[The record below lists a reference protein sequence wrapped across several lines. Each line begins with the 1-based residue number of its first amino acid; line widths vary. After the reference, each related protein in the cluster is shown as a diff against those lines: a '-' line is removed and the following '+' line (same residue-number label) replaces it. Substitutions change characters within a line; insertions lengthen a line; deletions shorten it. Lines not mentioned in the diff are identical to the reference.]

1 MGRLNG
7 PPRTLKDDRRTIFGW
22 CMYDW
27 ANSAYVTTVAVGL
40 LPRYFADVVVPPGGV
55 RIGGSVFAAD
65 TLWAVIL
72 GAATLIAFLSSPVLG
87 AIADFTAAKKRFL
100 LTFAYTG
107 CLFTLLLYSCRAGD
121 VFRTLLFFLVAQ
133 VGFIGANVF
142 YDAFLPH
149 IASEGRMDWV
159 SGKGYSYGYVGG
171 GLQFALA
178 LGLVSW
184 HAALG
189 LSLEQA
195 VRLGIVMAGLWWAA
209 FTIFTAR
216 FLAEPA
222 VSGAPPEEFGRRP
235 RLLAYVAIGVT
246 RTWRTTQKVRQFRQL
261 LLFLVAFMLYD
272 DGIQT
277 VINMAVIY
285 GTVELKLSATNLMLT
300 LLLIQAIATLGAL
313 VFGRLAGRI
322 GAKPTVMLTLM
333 LWSGVVIYA
342 YFIRTA
348 AEFFALGAI
357 VGLVLGGSQAL
368 SRSFYG
374 SMIPE
379 EASAEFYGFY
389 TVFSKFSAMWGPWAF
404 AVVKQETGS
413 SRLAILSLVVLF
425 LAGLLL
431 LSFVDVKRAR
441 EARESRAF

>member
-1 MGRLNG
+1 
-7 PPRTLKDDRRTIFGW
+7 
-22 CMYDW
+22 MYDW

-40 LPRYFADVVVPPGGV
+40 LPRYFADVVVPPQGI
-55 RIGGSVFAAD
+55 RIGALTCAAD
-65 TLWAVIL
+65 TLWAVIV
-72 GAATLIAFLSSPVLG
+72 GAATLIAFLSAPVLG
-87 AIADFTAAKKRFL
+87 AIADFSAAKKRFL

-107 CLFTLLLYSCRAGD
+107 SLFTILLYFCRSGD
-121 VFRTLLFFLVAQ
+121 VFTTLAFFLVAQ
-133 VGFIGANVF
+133 VSFIGANVF
-142 YDAFLPH
+142 YDAFLPQ
-149 IASEGRMDWV
+149 IASEKRMDWV

-178 LGLVSW
+178 LCLVNW
-184 HAALG
+184 HDAFG

-195 VRLGIVMAGLWWAA
+195 VRLGIVTAGLWWAA
-209 FTIFTAR
+209 FTIFTAH
-216 FLAEPA
+216 LLVEPPA
-222 VSGAPPEEFGRRP
+222 SGKPPEEFRRWP
-235 RLLAYVAIGVT
+235 KLVAYVIVGVT
-246 RTWRTTQKVRQFRQL
+246 RTWRTTKKVRQFRQL

-285 GTVELKLSATNLMLT
+285 GTVELKLSASNLMLT

-313 VFGRLAGRI
+313 VFGRLASRI
-322 GAKPTVMLTLM
+322 GAKPTVMLTLV

-348 AEFFALGAI
+348 AEFFVMGAI
-357 VGLVLGGSQAL
+357 VGLVMGGSQAL

-379 EASAEFYGFY
+379 EASAEFFRFY

-404 AVVKQETGS
+404 AIVKQVTGS
-413 SRLAILSLVVLF
+413 SRLGILSLVVLF

-431 LSFVDVKRAR
+431 LSFVDVKKAR
-441 EARESRAF
+441 LARESRAF

>member
-1 MGRLNG
+1 
-7 PPRTLKDDRRTIFGW
+7 
-22 CMYDW
+22 MYDW

-40 LPRYFADVVVPPGGV
+40 LPRYFADVVVPPQGI
-55 RIGGSVFAAD
+55 RIGALTCAAD
-65 TLWAVIL
+65 TLWAVIV
-72 GAATLIAFLSSPVLG
+72 GAATLIAFLSAPVLG
-87 AIADFTAAKKRFL
+87 AIADFSAAKKRFL

-107 CLFTLLLYSCRAGD
+107 SLFTILLYFCRSGD
-121 VFRTLLFFLVAQ
+121 VFTTLAFFLVAQ
-133 VGFIGANVF
+133 VSFIGANVF
-142 YDAFLPH
+142 YDAFLPQ
-149 IASEGRMDWV
+149 IASEKRMDWV

-178 LGLVSW
+178 LCLVNW
-184 HAALG
+184 HDAFG

-195 VRLGIVMAGLWWAA
+195 VRLGIVTAGLWWAA

-216 FLAEPA
+216 FLTEPPA
-222 VSGAPPEEFGRRP
+222 SGKPPEEFRRWP
-235 RLLAYVAIGVT
+235 KLVAYVIVGVN
-246 RTWRTTQKVRQFRQL
+246 RTWRTTKKVRQFRQL

-285 GTVELKLSATNLMLT
+285 GTVELKLSASNLMLT

-313 VFGRLAGRI
+313 VFGRLASRI
-322 GAKPTVMLTLM
+322 GAKPTVMLTLV

-348 AEFFALGAI
+348 AEFFVMGAI
-357 VGLVLGGSQAL
+357 VGLVMGGSQAL

-379 EASAEFYGFY
+379 EASAEFFGFY

-404 AVVKQETGS
+404 AIVKQVTGS
-413 SRLAILSLVVLF
+413 SRLAILSIVVLF

-431 LSFVDVKRAR
+431 LSFVDVKKAR
-441 EARESRAF
+441 EAREARAF

>member
-1 MGRLNG
+1 
-7 PPRTLKDDRRTIFGW
+7 
-22 CMYDW
+22 MYDW

-40 LPRYFADVVVPPGGV
+40 LPRYFADVIMPPEGV
-55 RIGGSVFAAD
+55 RIGGIVYAAD
-65 TLWAVIL
+65 TLWAVIV
-72 GAATLIAFLSSPVLG
+72 GGATLIAFLSAPVLG
-87 AIADFTAAKKRFL
+87 AIADFSAAKKRFL

-107 CLFTLLLYSCRAGD
+107 SLFTLLLATCRSGD
-121 VFRTLLFFLVAQ
+121 VLRTLMYFLVAQ
-133 VGFIGANVF
+133 VSFIGANVF
-142 YDAFLPH
+142 YDAFLPQ
-149 IASEGRMDWV
+149 IASDERMDWV
-159 SGKGYSYGYVGG
+159 SGKGYSYGYIGG

-178 LGLVSW
+178 LCLVSW
-184 HAALG
+184 HDAFG
-189 LSLEQA
+189 LSLQQA
-195 VRLGIVMAGLWWAA
+195 VRLGIVTAGLWWAG
-209 FTIFTAR
+209 FTIVTAR
-216 FLAEPA
+216 CLAEPA
-222 VSGAPPEEFGRRP
+222 ASPGTLPEAFRRWP
-235 RLLAYVAIGVT
+235 RLLAYAAVGVS
-246 RTWRTTQKVRQFRQL
+246 RTWHTTKKVRQFRQL

-277 VINMAVIY
+277 VINMSVIY

-322 GAKPTVMLTLM
+322 GAKPTVMLTLV

-348 AEFFALGAI
+348 GEFFILGAV

-379 EASAEFYGFY
+379 GASAEFYGFY
-389 TVFSKFSAMWGPWAF
+389 TVFSKFSAMWGPWCF
-404 AVVKQETGS
+404 AIVKQATGS
-413 SRLAILSLVVLF
+413 SRLAILSLVALF

-431 LSFVDVKRAR
+431 LSFVDVEKARA
-441 EARESRAF
+441 ARAARAF

>member
-1 MGRLNG
+1 MTDDG
-7 PPRTLKDDRRTIFGW
+7 PGKDDPRTLFGW

-40 LPRYFADVVVPPGGV
+40 LPRYFADVVVPPEGL
-55 RIGGSVFAAD
+55 RIGGAVYAAD
-65 TLWAVIL
+65 TLWAIIV
-72 GAATLIAFLSSPVLG
+72 GAATLIAFLSSPILG
-87 AIADFTAAKKRFL
+87 AIADFSAAKKRFL

-107 CLFTLLLYSCRAGD
+107 SLFTLLLYSCRSGD
-121 VFRTLLFFLVAQ
+121 VFKTLLFFLVAQ
-133 VGFIGANVF
+133 VSFIGANVF
-142 YDAFLPH
+142 YDAFLPQ
-149 IASEGRMDWV
+149 IASEKKMDWL

-178 LGLVSW
+178 LCLMNW
-184 HAALG
+184 HEALG

-195 VRLGIVMAGLWWAA
+195 VRLGIVMAGLWWGG
-209 FTIFTAR
+209 FTVFTAR
-216 FLAEPA
+216 FLREPEARGEPPAE
-222 VSGAPPEEFGRRP
+222 FRRWP
-235 RLLAYVAIGVT
+235 RLLAYAMIGVT
-246 RTWRTTQKVRQFRQL
+246 RTWRTTKKVRQFRQL
-261 LLFLVAFMLYD
+261 LLFLIAFMLYD

-285 GTVELKLSATNLMLT
+285 GTVELKLKATDLMLT
-300 LLLIQAIATLGAL
+300 LLLIQAIATVGAL

-322 GAKPTVMLTLM
+322 GAKPTVMFTLV

-342 YFIRTA
+342 YFIRSAT
-348 AEFFALGAI
+348 EFFVMGAI

-379 EASAEFYGFY
+379 EASAEFFGFY

-404 AVVKQETGS
+404 AIVKQATGS
-413 SRLAILSLVVLF
+413 SRLGILSLVVLF

-431 LSFVDVKRAR
+431 LSFVDVRKARLAR
-441 EARESRAF
+441 EARAF

>member
-1 MGRLNG
+1 MTEDR
-7 PPRTLKDDRRTIFGW
+7 PIKDDPRTVFGW

-40 LPRYFADVVVPPGGV
+40 LPRYFADVVVPPGGIV
-55 RIGGSVFAAD
+55 IGGTTVAAD
-65 TLWAVIL
+65 TLWAIIV
-72 GAATLIAFLSSPVLG
+72 GAATLIAFVTSPVLG
-87 AIADFTAAKKRFL
+87 AVADFSSSKKRFL
-100 LTFAYTG
+100 LTFAWIG
-107 CLFTLLLYSCRAGD
+107 SLFTVLLYFCRAGD
-121 VFRTLLFFLVAQ
+121 VVTTLLFFLVAQ
-133 VGFIGANVF
+133 VGFIAANVF

-149 IASEGRMDWV
+149 IASPGRMDWV

-178 LGLVSW
+178 LLLVSR
-184 HAALG
+184 HESFG
-189 LSLEQA
+189 LSLDEA
-195 VRLGIVMAGLWWAA
+195 ARIGIVMAGLWWAG
-209 FTIFTAR
+209 FTLFTAFGLR
-216 FLAEPA
+216 EPA
-222 VSGAPPEEFGRRP
+222 AAAGPSIPERFRRWP
-235 RLLAYVAIGVT
+235 RLLAFAAVGVV
-246 RTWRTTQKVRQFRQL
+246 RTWHTTKKVRQFRQL

-285 GTVELKLSATNLMLT
+285 GTVELKLSATSLMLT
-300 LLLIQAIATLGAL
+300 LLLIQAIATFGAL
-313 VFGRLAGRI
+313 LFGRLAARI
-322 GAKPTVMLTLM
+322 GAKPTVMLTLV

-342 YFIRTA
+342 YFIQTA
-348 AEFFALGAI
+348 AEFFVLGAV

-404 AVVKQETGS
+404 AIVKQETGS
-413 SRLAILSLVVLF
+413 SRLAILSLVALF

-431 LSFVDVKRAR
+431 LSFVDVDKAR
-441 EARESRAF
+441 RARESRAF

>member
-1 MGRLNG
+1 
-7 PPRTLKDDRRTIFGW
+7 
-22 CMYDW
+22 MYDW

-40 LPRYFADVVVPPGGV
+40 LPRYFADVVVPPQGI
-55 RIGGSVFAAD
+55 RIGALTCAAD
-65 TLWAVIL
+65 TLWAVIV
-72 GAATLIAFLSSPVLG
+72 GAATLIAFLSAPVLG
-87 AIADFTAAKKRFL
+87 AIADFSAAKKRFL

-107 CLFTLLLYSCRAGD
+107 SLFTILLYFCRSGD
-121 VFRTLLFFLVAQ
+121 VFTTLAFFLVAQ
-133 VGFIGANVF
+133 VSFIGANVF
-142 YDAFLPH
+142 YDAFLPQ
-149 IASEGRMDWV
+149 IASEKRMDWV

-178 LGLVSW
+178 LCLVNW
-184 HAALG
+184 HDAFG

-195 VRLGIVMAGLWWAA
+195 VRLGIVTAGLWWAA
-209 FTIFTAR
+209 FTIFTAN
-216 FLAEPA
+216 LLVEPPA
-222 VSGAPPEEFGRRP
+222 SGKPPEEFRRWP
-235 RLLAYVAIGVT
+235 KLVAYVIVGVT
-246 RTWRTTQKVRQFRQL
+246 RTWRTTKKVRQFRQL

-285 GTVELKLSATNLMLT
+285 GTVELKLSASNLMLT

-313 VFGRLAGRI
+313 VFGRLASRI
-322 GAKPTVMLTLM
+322 GAKPTVMLTLV

-348 AEFFALGAI
+348 AEFFVMGAI
-357 VGLVLGGSQAL
+357 VGLVMGGSQAL

-379 EASAEFYGFY
+379 EASAEFFGFY

-404 AVVKQETGS
+404 AIVKQVTGS
-413 SRLAILSLVVLF
+413 SRLAILSIVVLF

-431 LSFVDVKRAR
+431 LSFVDVKKAR
-441 EARESRAF
+441 EAREARAF